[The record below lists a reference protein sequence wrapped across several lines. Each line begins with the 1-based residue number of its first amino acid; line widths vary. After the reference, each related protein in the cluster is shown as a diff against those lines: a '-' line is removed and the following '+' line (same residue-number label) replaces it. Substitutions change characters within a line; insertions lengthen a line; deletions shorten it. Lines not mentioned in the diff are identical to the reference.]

1 MKPLGLRPSPFTPA
15 RMGMRLRLE
24 DVQWLDARTLVWLE
38 GRTDR
43 GALVLQTGSE
53 APRDLDAEGSV
64 RAGVGYGGGDFSVGK
79 GAVLF
84 VPRGGAV
91 SRRTLRDNRTRAL
104 HPGFGGAASPKES
117 PDGRWV
123 LFVHHFN
130 GIDLLACVDS
140 RGARWPIDLARGAD
154 FYMQPCWSPDGKQ
167 IAWIEWMHPQMP
179 WDGTILKIAKFHE
192 DTPRVED
199 VRILAGSTETPVF
212 QPMFSPDGTR
222 IAWIEGQ
229 EEADALVVL
238 ELGTGEKRTLLA
250 ETGLLP
256 PAWVQGMRTCDWAP
270 DSQSLV
276 LIRNHHGVQSLVRV
290 SLEGVITAI
299 PAAPYT
305 AFGQIC
311 VSPSGE
317 IAVIAS
323 SPSIPERILRQSGQ
337 DWLVVRRSDPE
348 DVAHEDLPIAI
359 PVNWTSSDGALVHGL
374 YFPPVGDNPD
384 AELPPLLVN
393 IHGGPTS
400 QRLAGWSAD
409 TAFFTT
415 RGWAVLEVNHRGS
428 TGYGR
433 SYQRAM
439 DGLWGEIDVQDVA
452 EGTQAIADQGLCD
465 PRRMAVKGGSAG
477 GFTVLRLLTTR
488 PGLFKAGVSLY
499 GVSNLLSLAEDTH
512 KFEERYL
519 DRLLAPLPQGAE
531 IYRNRSPLRQVD
543 RIRDCLALFQGSE
556 DRVVPPSQS
565 ESIAKALAER
575 NVPHLYRLYPG
586 EGHGWRKSETIQEY
600 YGEMEKFLREHVVQ
614 A

>member
-1 MKPLGLRPSPFTPA
+1 MRPLGLRTSPFTPA
-15 RMGMRLRLE
+15 RMSLRLRLE
-24 DVQWLDARTLVWLE
+24 DVQWLDPRTLVWLE

-43 GALVLQTGSE
+43 GALVLQTGSD

-64 RAGVGYGGGDFSVGK
+64 RAGVGYGGGDFSIGRH
-79 GAVLF
+79 AILF

-91 SRRTLRDNRTRAL
+91 SRRALRENRTRAL
-104 HPGFGGAASPKES
+104 HPGFGGAASPAES

-140 RGARWPIDLARGAD
+140 LGARWPLDLTRGAD
-154 FYMQPCWSPDGKQ
+154 FYMQPTWSPSGSH
-167 IAWIEWMHPQMP
+167 IAWVEWTHPQMP
-179 WDGTILKIAKFHE
+179 WDGSVIKMARFLPE
-192 DTPRVED
+192 TPSLDEIQ
-199 VRILAGSTETPVF
+199 ILAGSETVPTF
-212 QPMFSPDGTR
+212 QPTFSPDGTR

-229 EEADALVVL
+229 EDADALIVL
-238 ELGTGEKRTLLA
+238 ELATGTRQVLLT
-250 ETGLLP
+250 ENGLLP
-256 PAWVQGMRTCDWAP
+256 PAWVQGMRSFGWAP
-270 DSQSLV
+270 DSRSIA
-276 LIRNHHGVQSLVRV
+276 LIRNDQGFQSLARV
-290 SLEGVITAI
+290 TLDGTVTAI
-299 PAAPYT
+299 PCDGYS
-305 AFGQIC
+305 AFGQLS
-311 VSPSGE
+311 VSSEGDL
-317 IAVIAS
+317 ALIAS
-323 SPSIPERILRQSGQ
+323 SPSIPERIIRQSG
-337 DWLVVRRSDPE
+337 DEWVVVRRSDPE
-348 DVAHEDLPIAI
+348 DIPQEQLPTAQ
-359 PVNWTSSDGALVHGL
+359 PVRWTSSDGALVHGL
-374 YFPPVGDNPD
+374 YFPPVGENP
-384 AELPPLLVN
+384 EGERPPLLVN

-400 QRLAGWSAD
+400 QRLANWAAD

-433 SYQRAM
+433 RYQQAM

-452 EGTQAIADQGLCD
+452 EGTLAVAAQGLCD

-499 GVSNLLSLAEDTH
+499 GVSDLSSLVEDTH

-519 DRLLAPLPQGAE
+519 DRLVAPLPQGAYVYKE
-531 IYRNRSPLRQVD
+531 RSPLRQVD
-543 RIRDCLALFQGSE
+543 RIRDSVALFQGGE

-575 NVPHLYRLYPG
+575 RVPHLYRLYPG
-586 EGHGWRKSETIQEY
+586 EGHGWRKSETIQDY
-600 YGEMEKFLREHVVQ
+600 YTEVDRFLRSHVVL